1 MKIES
6 IKLRNF
12 RCFGPE
18 WTELGFDEHVT
29 AFVGGNGSGKTALFQ
44 ALSRLFGIT
53 RPERSITKRDFH
65 IARDE
70 EELPDGRS
78 LEIECLLG
86 FPELDDDDD
95 EDEEGDEENEGANAV
110 PDFFNHMAAT
120 GPGEPLKARIRLV
133 ARWIEDGTPDGTVEE
148 DLRWITTLGD
158 EFEWET
164 CPKVSTVDRASIQ
177 IVYVPALRNAA
188 DRVSELLKGR
198 LWKAALW
205 SAELSER
212 ATEGATLIQDQFDE
226 EAPADFIIERLTRR
240 WQQVYEGD
248 TDTAPNLRLIESRVE
263 ELVRRAEFVFS
274 PDEAGRDRG
283 LADLSDG
290 QRSLFHIA
298 LTAATLEAERD
309 ALAMA
314 VADSPFD
321 QEKLRRTH
329 LTVLAIEEP
338 ENSLSPFFLSR
349 IMTQAREIGEMGTAQ
364 ALISS
369 HSASILSRIEAE
381 EVRYFRLDRQTRVAS
396 IKALTLPEDD
406 VEASNYVRL
415 AVRSYPELYFAR
427 FVILAEGDSER
438 IVLPRLAEAKGVLL
452 DPSFVPVVPLGGRYV
467 SHFWRLLTDLGI
479 PYATLLDFDIG
490 RSHGGANAI
499 RTTLSALKEIDR
511 DLKDNPLVIDGTID
525 LDDLDDL
532 TDKDV
537 WYEWEENDWVQAL
550 KHEAVFFSDPV
561 DLDFAMLFA
570 FPDAYQHANPGGKG
584 PRTSDKAIAEK
595 KKVVLK
601 KNGSPELYEDDVWN
615 DCFAWYPYLFLNRS
629 KPETHLAALSRIER
643 DDLANDAP
651 PELRA
656 LIDHVKE
663 VLYPEPDE
671 E

>member
-1 MKIES
+1 MKIEN

-18 WTELGFDEHVT
+18 WTELDLQEQVT
-29 AFVGGNGSGKTALFQ
+29 AFVGSNGSGKTALFQ

-53 RPERSITKRDFH
+53 RPERSVTKRDFH
-65 IARDE
+65 ITRAE

-86 FPELDDDDD
+86 FPELENDENEEDHAED
-95 EDEEGDEENEGANAV
+95 EDASAV
-110 PDFFNHMAAT
+110 PDFFNHMAAS
-120 GPGEPLKARIRLV
+120 GPHEPLKARIRLV
-133 ARWIEDGTPDGTVEE
+133 ARWIEDGTADGTVEE
-148 DLRWITTLGD
+148 DVRWITTLGD
-158 EFEWET
+158 EFEWEA

-177 IVYVPALRNAA
+177 LVYVPALRNAA
-188 DRVSELLKGR
+188 DRVTELLKGR
-198 LWKAALW
+198 LWNAALW
-205 SAELSER
+205 SADLSER
-212 ATEGATLIQDQFDE
+212 AAEGATLIQDQFDD
-226 EAPADFIIERLTRR
+226 EAPAGFIIERLTRR

-248 TDTAPNLRLIESRVE
+248 TDTAPNLRLIESRIE

-274 PDEAGRDRG
+274 PDEAGRDRS
-283 LADLSDG
+283 LSDLSDG

-369 HSASILSRIEAE
+369 HSASILNRIEAE

-396 IKALTLPEDD
+396 VKALTLPEED
-406 VEASNYVRL
+406 VEASTYVRL

-438 IVLPRLAEAKGVLL
+438 IVLPRLAEATGVPL

-479 PYATLLDFDIG
+479 PYATLLDFDLG
-490 RSHGGANAI
+490 RAHGGANMI
-499 RTTLSALKEIDR
+499 RTAFAALKEINRHLAENPSIDDR
-511 DLKDNPLVIDGTID
+511 TID
-525 LDDLDDL
+525 LDELENL
-532 TDKDV
+532 TDNDV
-537 WYEWEENDWVQAL
+537 LDGWEDNNWLQAL
-550 KHEAVFFSDPV
+550 RHEAVFFSDPI
-561 DLDFAMLFA
+561 DLDFAMLAA
-570 FPDAYQHANPGGKG
+570 FPAAYQHPNPGGRG
-584 PRTSDKAIAEK
+584 PRTTDKAIVEK
-595 KKVVLK
+595 KRVVLTT
-601 KNGSPELYEDDVWN
+601 NGKPDIYEGDDWN
-615 DCFAWYPYLFLNRS
+615 DCFAWYPYLFLSRS
-629 KPETHLAALSRIER
+629 KPETHLAALSRINR
-643 DDLANDAP
+643 RRLARRAP

-663 VLYPEPDE
+663 VLFPEPDE